1 MRNKERKKEYNKKW
15 YQENRERS
23 IRRQKDYYQRTRE
36 CRLETQKKYYQNNR
50 EKSIKYATQWKKDN
64 KELKKEYDKKWYQ
77 KNKERSAKQT
87 LEWRKNNKERYEEAT
102 KKRLNTE
109 RGFFSR
115 MWNDVKQKGESSSFK
130 NFDDFYNHWL
140 EQKKIHGMKCPA
152 TGVEMTTKLL
162 FNEKGKK
169 FQRCGTNISKDRI
182 LSSIGYSHQNL
193 IFTCWNYNRAKGSFT
208 PKMAK
213 AFLKIVKER
222 YGTDDLE

>member
-1 MRNKERKKEYNKKW
+1 MSDKERKKKW
-15 YQENRERS
+15 YWENRERI

-36 CRLETQKKYYQNNR
+36 CRLEMQKKYYQNNR
-50 EKSIKYATQWKKDN
+50 EKIIKYAAQWKKDN
-64 KELKKEYDKKWYQ
+64 KELKKGYDKKWYQ
-77 KNKERSAKQT
+77 KNKERSIKLT
-87 LEWRKNNKERYEEAT
+87 LEWRKNNKERYEETT

-115 MWNDVKQKGESSSFK
+115 MWNDVKQKGESNSFK
-130 NFDDFYNHWL
+130 DFDDFYNHWL
-140 EQKKIHGMKCPA
+140 EQKKITGMKCPA

-182 LSSIGYSHQNL
+182 LSSLGYSHQNL
-193 IFTCWNYNRAKGSFT
+193 IFTCWNYNRAKGDFT

-213 AFLKIVKER
+213 TYLKIVKER